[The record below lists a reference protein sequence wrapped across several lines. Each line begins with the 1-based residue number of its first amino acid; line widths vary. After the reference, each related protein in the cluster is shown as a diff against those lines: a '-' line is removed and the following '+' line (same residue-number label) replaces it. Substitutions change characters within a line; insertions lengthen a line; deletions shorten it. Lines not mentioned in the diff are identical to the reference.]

1 MTKFMVVT
9 DNVANMLFTTQ
20 KKLTAKQAWWQEFLA
35 NFDFVWVHR
44 MGKHNQVV
52 DALSYKEVTEFMGSL
67 SQVVVDFTT
76 RVRQEVPQNS
86 TYNKL
91 VEQVKEGT
99 TRRYWF
105 DDGLLYY
112 VGKKLYVP
120 SSKLRWELLKE
131 TNDTKWDG
139 H

>member
-1 MTKFMVVT
+1 
-9 DNVANMLFTTQ
+9 
-20 KKLTAKQAWWQEFLA
+20 
-35 NFDFVWVHR
+35 